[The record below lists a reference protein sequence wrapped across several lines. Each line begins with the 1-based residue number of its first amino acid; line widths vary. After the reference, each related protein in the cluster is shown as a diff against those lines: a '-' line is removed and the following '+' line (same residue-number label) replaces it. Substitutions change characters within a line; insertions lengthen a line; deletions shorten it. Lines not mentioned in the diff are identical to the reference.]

1 VCRTKIS
8 VITGQNIIFISS
20 IEWDFLWQGHQ
31 EIAIRFARAGN
42 RILYV
47 ENMGV
52 RAPGLKDVGRVA
64 TRLKRW
70 GKSLRTGGVREV
82 APNIYVCSP
91 LIMPPFAS
99 RLHRT
104 LNRRL
109 FLPLIRR
116 TARKLGMRNALLWT
130 YLPTDTALDLI
141 NELRTQQGVVVYYCI
156 ADFAHL
162 TPHTEK
168 LLESEQRIVETSDVV
183 FAQGPELAEHC
194 ARWNSSIHI
203 FPFGVNMDAF
213 PLDPPVKDN
222 STSEDSYAPASMCGL
237 PRPVVGYIGGMHRHL
252 DFSMLAVLARMRP
265 SWSWVFVGAI
275 QTDVGELATLP
286 NVHLLGQHP
295 HNELVRYI
303 HGFDVCIVPYV
314 DSAYTATVV
323 PTKINEYLAV
333 GKPVVSTTLP
343 AVCDF
348 NRRHNVLLTAPARA
362 EEFLRT
368 IEQALLL
375 PNDAATRIRRREV
388 AALGSWD
395 TRLESMS
402 ELIEMKM
409 KAKAVDKRGQVQK
422 ARASA

>member
-1 VCRTKIS
+1 

-52 RAPGLKDVGRVA
+52 RAPGLKDVARVA

-70 GKSLRTGGVREV
+70 GKALRTGGVRQV
-82 APNIYVCSP
+82 DSNIYVCSP

-99 RLHRT
+99 ILHRT

-109 FLPLIRR
+109 LLPLIDR
-116 TARKLGMRNALLWT
+116 TARKLGMKDALLWT

-141 NELRTQQGVVVYYCI
+141 NQMRTKQNMVVYYCL

-194 ARWNSSIHI
+194 ARWNNSIHI
-203 FPFGVNMDAF
+203 FPFGVNLDAF
-213 PLDPPVKDN
+213 PLDPPVKERGAAHEG
-222 STSEDSYAPASMCGL
+222 SRDSFVPPPMRGL
-237 PRPVVGYIGGMHRHL
+237 PRPVIGYIGGMHRHV
-252 DFSMLAVLARMRP
+252 DFNMLAELVRMRP
-265 SWSWVFVGAI
+265 EWSWVFVGAI
-275 QTDVGELATLP
+275 QTDVGELSGLP

-295 HNELVRYI
+295 HNQLVRYI
-303 HGFDVCIVPYV
+303 QSFDVCIVPYV

-333 GKPVVSTTLP
+333 GKPVVSTSLP
-343 AVCDF
+343 AVSDF
-348 NRRHNVLLTAPARA
+348 NRRHDVLLTARARPD
-362 EEFLRT
+362 EFLKT
-368 IEQALLL
+368 IEKALKL
-375 PNDAATRIRRREV
+375 PLDEATRGRRREV

-402 ELIEMKM
+402 ELIEAKM
-409 KAKAVDKRGQVQK
+409 KAKTKDKQGSVQQ